1 MWATLLE
8 GHNTRQGACCLA
20 RGARCDSSR
29 GRASLQKFTPK
40 ATKSGDALDGTLAA
54 KYVIGAGMETEV
66 SLLTS
71 TVVKGMFKAPDV
83 LAKGLTIET
92 NCETPAPGDQK
103 GGLLSKGSLDFDY
116 KTGPFN
122 CKAAYDFFKSD
133 LTGAAP
139 PLRRRRRR
147 RHDATRRSAR
157 AATQCVA

>member
-54 KYVIGAGMETEV
+54 KYVIGAGMETEI

-92 NCETPAPGDQK
+92 NCETPAPDDKK

-139 PLRRRRRR
+139 PLHRRRRR
-147 RHDATRRSAR
+147 RHDATRRSAG